1 MSIDPAFA
9 RVPQSW
15 YRVCRSRDLPRG
27 TVLSWTLPDLPLVL
41 YRGASGSVVAM
52 DAQCAHMGAHLRHG
66 RVVGDDLQ
74 CALHHWTCGADG
86 DCRAPV
92 GHGRLNQNV
101 YPTVERYGAV
111 FVFAGRAPRFDLPD
125 VGRLE
130 DRQIRMIAGRP
141 RFIRT
146 SWASIATNAFD
157 VAHMDV
163 VHGRAMRE
171 EPRLTL
177 AGSDCL
183 EMHYV
188 SRVTGRGV
196 SDRVM
201 RWLSNDSIRV
211 SIACWGGTLIVVRS
225 QAGAIDSHL
234 LLCLT
239 PGPDGVEIAP
249 FFGKPKRGARVVDEI
264 ALRVSRWLFTEFL
277 RRDLVPLDGMKLR
290 IGGAT
295 ASPGAIGWAARWLV
309 TLPAAATT
317 RPDDL
322 RVLDV
327 IRVSTAEPKRAES
340 RV

>member
-1 MSIDPAFA
+1 MSIEPVFA

-15 YRVCRSRDLPRG
+15 YRVCRSTDLPPG
-27 TVLSWTLPDLPLVL
+27 KVLSWTLPGLPLVL
-41 YRGASGSVVAM
+41 YRGASGCLVAM
-52 DAQCAHMGAHLRHG
+52 DAHCAHMGAHLRHG
-66 RVVGDDLQ
+66 RVIGDDLR
-74 CALHHWTCGADG
+74 CALHHWTCGPNG
-86 DCRAPV
+86 DCRAP
-92 GHGRLNQNV
+92 GGKGRLNQTM
-101 YPTVERYGAV
+101 YHTVERYGAV
-111 FVFAGRAPRFDLPD
+111 FVFAGPVPRFDLPQF
-125 VGRLE
+125 GQPE
-130 DRQIRMIAGRP
+130 DREIRIVAGRP
-141 RFIRT
+141 RVIRT

-163 VHGRAMRE
+163 VHERAMRE

-188 SRVTGRGV
+188 SRVTGHGV

-201 RWLSNDSIRV
+201 RWLSNDTIRV

-225 QAGAIDSHL
+225 QTGAIDSHL

-239 PGPDGVEIAP
+239 PTSDGVEITP
-249 FFGKPKRGARVVDEI
+249 FFAKPKGAVRIVDEVVV
-264 ALRVSRWLFTEFL
+264 RVSRWLFTEFL
-277 RRDLVPLDGMKLR
+277 RRDLVPLDGMQLR
-290 IGGAT
+290 IEGAT

-309 TLPAAATT
+309 TLPAAATSQ
-317 RPDDL
+317 PDDL

-327 IRVSTAEPKRAES
+327 IRGSTAEPNRAES